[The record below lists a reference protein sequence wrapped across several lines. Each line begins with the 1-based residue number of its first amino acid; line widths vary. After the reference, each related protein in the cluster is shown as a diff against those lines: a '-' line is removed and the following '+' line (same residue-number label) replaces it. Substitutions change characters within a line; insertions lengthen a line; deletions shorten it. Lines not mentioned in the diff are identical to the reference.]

1 VPSGGKTLKAF
12 SIRNGPDVSSND
24 DVNFMVKENLKSF
37 KIVVHSQ
44 KKRMKKK
51 TLNKHTVESFK

>member
-51 TLNKHTVESFK
+51 H